1 VWQTGLRG
9 LLDVKRIFLPAV
21 LVALAFLVASCGG
34 DDSKD
39 SAAPAAA
46 TSEPARTEQ
55 PATDPGESET
65 AAERPSGARNGD
77 GGSSASDAER
87 AADDGS
93 TAAPAERP
101 AGKEQS
107 QPARTKRDR
116 KLTPQERI
124 AALSPAERRKLH
136 KDLYDQGKRICAAYG
151 PEELAKSID
160 LPSRDPQTVARL
172 YARAYE
178 AATPSLALPY
188 QQGCLVGFKRYAR
201 AHAGN

>member
-1 VWQTGLRG
+1 VADLTAGV
-9 LLDVKRIFLPAV
+9 LDVKRILLPAF
-21 LVALAFLVASCGG
+21 LVALAFAVASCGG
-34 DDSKD
+34 DDKQD
-39 SAAPAAA
+39 RTEPAAA
-46 TSEPARTEQ
+46 TSEPAPAEQ
-55 PATDPGESET
+55 PATGTSEPGTDPQ
-65 AAERPSGARNGD
+65 PSGAKNGD

-87 AADDGS
+87 AAGEDS
-93 TAAPAERP
+93 TAAPAEQKP
-101 AGKEQS
+101 SEQRS
-107 QPARTKRDR
+107 TKPSKRKRGR

-124 AALSPAERRKLH
+124 AALSPAERRRLH
-136 KDLYDQGKRICAAYG
+136 KDLYDQGKRLCAVYG

-201 AHAGN
+201 KHSGN

>member
-1 VWQTGLRG
+1 M
-9 LLDVKRIFLPAV
+9 KRIFLPAI

-34 DDSKD
+34 DDGKD
-39 SAAPAAA
+39 SAAPATA
-46 TSEPARTEQ
+46 TSEPAQTEQ

-65 AAERPSGARNGD
+65 AERPSGAQNGD

-93 TAAPAERP
+93 TAAPAERQTSK
-101 AGKEQS
+101 GQS
-107 QPARTKRDR
+107 KPARPKRDR
-116 KLTPQERI
+116 KLTAQERI
-124 AALSPAERRKLH
+124 AALSPSERRKLH
-136 KDLYDQGKRICAAYG
+136 KDLYDQGKRVCAAYG
-151 PEELAKSID
+151 PEELAKSIN
-160 LPSRDPQTVARL
+160 LPNRDPQTVARL

-201 AHAGN
+201 EHAGN